1 METTL
6 TQTSTHPRA
15 CAYSYQS
22 EGYDVSLQAISTVGY
37 SFVLQGFSANF
48 SLQKMFSTKGSIS
61 RFGWRIA
68 LCWRAAWRFLWQKM
82 HAGVAPFVAELKRRG
97 SALFHLD
104 IWQKLDAGYPESPRQ
119 WYFDLLI
126 SQSMGTF
133 YTGQLLQQNI
143 FTPGTLD
150 NFYTRHLWHQT
161 TFTTNNFYTR
171 HPFTPDIFYTRRLL
185 HQTPLTPGTFYNRQ
199 FLQERAQK
207 HKHKNTKTQ
216 KHKHANTEKHKHTK
230 TKNTD
235 AQTPKNTNTQ
245 THKKHQ
251 NTDTQTQKTHKHTN
265 TTTQLYQ
272 HRPQIAWKGIT
283 DFLQFVSGQFT
294 RYIFFHR
301 YISGQ
306 ETNQN
311 TDTKNN
317 QAEIA
322 IYIKII
328 LRTPTRIRI
337 RWHLQWHHLWQP
349 PLPDPYTHQLTAS
362 MTPCMTTARSWIWE
376 PAAVHTSDS
385 TSNDTLCDSPVLDL
399 RTLTPTHTP
408 DGTSN
413 NTLRDSPPATNPQN
427 LRTLTPQL
435 EVRTPM
441 AKAIWGNTNTVA
453 PDSFYD
459 KQKTQTQN
467 TNTQAQKSTNKQTH
481 KNTNTQKHKRANTE
495 KHKHANT
502 QKTPKHNHT
511 KTQPHNVIQSAT
523 PYYKAIFLYYSV
535 LQSTTL
541 YYKVLLQ
548 YRKEGLCTTKDYSS
562 TTLYYK
568 VLLQYY
574 SGLQSTTPVHFCTTK
589 YHAVLQSTI
598 PAFRAAKYYK
608 VLLQHYS
615 VLQSTSPVL
624 VCTT

>member
-1 METTL
+1 
-6 TQTSTHPRA
+6 
-15 CAYSYQS
+15 
-22 EGYDVSLQAISTVGY
+22 
-37 SFVLQGFSANF
+37 
-48 SLQKMFSTKGSIS
+48 MFSTKGSIS
-61 RFGWRIA
+61 RFGWRTA

-119 WYFDLLI
+119 WHFDLLI

-199 FLQERAQK
+199 FLQQRAQK

-251 NTDTQTQKTHKHTN
+251 NTNTQTQKTHKHTN

-272 HRPQIAWKGIT
+272 HRPQIAWKGIN

-317 QAEIA
+317 QAEID

-337 RWHLQWHHLWQP
+337 RWHLQWHHLRQP

-362 MTPCMTTARSWIWE
+362 MTPCMTTAWSWIWE

-399 RTLTPTHTP
+399 RTLTPTRTRRHLQRHPVWQPNPDPYTHHTTPPPTRFVTARCWICEPGPLHTP
-408 DGTSN
+408 DDTSN
-413 NTLRDSPPATNPQN
+413 DTLCDSPVLD
-427 LRTLTPQL
+427 LRTLTPTHTHQTAPPT
-435 EVRTPM
+435 TPCV
-441 AKAIWGNTNTVA
+441 TA
-453 PDSFYD
+453 PL
-459 KQKTQTQN
+459 QRI
-467 TNTQAQKSTNKQTH
+467 H
-481 KNTNTQKHKRANTE
+481 KNCE
-495 KHKHANT
+495 
-502 QKTPKHNHT
+502 P
-511 KTQPHNVIQSAT
+511 
-523 PYYKAIFLYYSV
+523 
-535 LQSTTL
+535 
-541 YYKVLLQ
+541 
-548 YRKEGLCTTKDYSS
+548 
-562 TTLYYK
+562 
-568 VLLQYY
+568 
-574 SGLQSTTPVHFCTTK
+574 
-589 YHAVLQSTI
+589 
-598 PAFRAAKYYK
+598 
-608 VLLQHYS
+608 
-615 VLQSTSPVL
+615 SPPNL
-624 VCTT
+624 K